1 MGNKTISSNA
11 AVPYHSLPR
20 TGRSMWPPLINALA
34 SVLALA
40 AIWLPS
46 CHAAPSF
53 YGTTGLYETPTAAVA
68 PRGAWSVGTTFV
80 GRDYRPGASSISP
93 GTVANAFTVSLLPRL
108 ELGIVLTN
116 FEGKLGVSRRDRG
129 LSPDYGIAG
138 YTVDRSAMAQW
149 LVLTQK
155 GSRPA
160 MAVGIRDLFGI
171 QQLQQ
176 AQFGVMSWR
185 QGRLMLSAGLGRQ
198 ALRGIFGG
206 AEFAITPHVTSIV
219 EQLHGQWN
227 GGFRLTPLRDVQLDT
242 AFMGFRSLGGSLS
255 YRRRF

>member
-1 MGNKTISSNA
+1 MPLNA
-11 AVPYHSLPR
+11 AAAYHSLTR
-20 TGRSMWPPLINALA
+20 AGRSWWLRLITGVTGFM
-34 SVLALA
+34 SLA
-40 AIWLPS
+40 AIWSPP

-68 PRGAWSVGTTFV
+68 PRGAWSVGTTYV
-80 GRDYRPGASSISP
+80 GRDYRAGAASISP
-93 GTVANAFTVSLLPRL
+93 GTVANAFTVTLLPRL
-108 ELGIVLTN
+108 EMGIVLTN

-129 LSPDYGIAG
+129 VSPDYGIAG

-149 LVLTQK
+149 LVVTQK

-160 MAVGIRDLFGI
+160 MAVGVRDLFGI

-176 AQFGVMSWR
+176 AEYGVMSWR

-198 ALRGIFGG
+198 ALQGIFGG
-206 AEFAITPHVTSIV
+206 AEFAITSHVTSIV

-227 GGFRLTPLRDVQLDT
+227 GGFRLTPLRDIQFDAAL
-242 AFMGFRSLGGSLS
+242 MGFRSLGGGLS

>member
-1 MGNKTISSNA
+1 MLLNA
-11 AVPYHSLPR
+11 AAADHSLAR
-20 TGRSMWPPLINALA
+20 CGRSTWPRLLTG
-34 SVLALA
+34 A
-40 AIWLPS
+40 AGLLSFGAIFTPP

-68 PRGAWSVGTTFV
+68 PRGAWSVGTTYV
-80 GRDYRPGASSISP
+80 GRDYRPGASMISP
-93 GTVANAFTVSLLPRL
+93 GTVANAFTVTILPRV

-116 FEGKLGVSRRDRG
+116 FEGKLGIRRRNRG

-160 MAVGIRDLFGI
+160 MAVGVRDLFGI

-176 AQFGVMSWR
+176 ARYAVVSWR
-185 QGRLMLSAGLGRQ
+185 QGRLMVSAGLGQQ

-206 AEFAITPHVTSIV
+206 ADFAITPHVTSIV

-227 GGFRLTPLRDVQLDT
+227 GGFRLTPFRDIQLDT
-242 AFMGFRSLGGSLS
+242 ALMGFHSLGGGLS